1 MHVKDVKDT
10 LDLDG
15 RLVSAFK
22 YIFSSSGRLYRYMSS
37 DRKEVKIC
45 IILSLVAAA
54 ILTVIPLLIGNF
66 IDVIIDDWAGGS
78 IQNDTVFKMSAVILV
93 FMVLW
98 YVLNTSASK
107 RAILLGMAVT
117 RRMRGDINRKVLR
130 LPTKY
135 IDSHPAGE
143 MTALISN
150 DMIYVYRML
159 STDLIR
165 CVVYILMSTIIIVMM
180 VITNF
185 WMGLLFI
192 LLMPISI
199 AIAHAV
205 GKRSLKDLRDEK
217 RTIGELNGQVLDTL
231 SNYRLVKTFGLE
243 EVLGRRYE
251 ALNEDHRV
259 SFTRAKAI
267 SGLIEPTV
275 TVMTN
280 IGYVMAVAM
289 GAVLLMNGMLSK
301 GFFVAFIFYVRAIS
315 KPIVS
320 SSSAINS
327 IQAEMVSLNRI
338 IDLIEEEE
346 VPDDSGSEPLDADS
360 IRGDIAL
367 EDVRFSYQD
376 DKEVLH
382 GVSFTVRSGE
392 TTAIIGRTGSG
403 KSTITNLMLRFYDP
417 DSGGITLDGRD
428 ISTIRREDMSRVF
441 GSILQ
446 KPWVFNGTVMENICF
461 GMDVPED
468 KAIEAAEITGLSGHV
483 ERMSDGYDTVVNEQY
498 LSLIEMKLMALTRI
512 LLTDPKIIV
521 MDEATSGLDP
531 RSELQIMGSMKEVMK
546 GRTVILTT
554 HNLRLASKADRIV
567 LMDSGRV
574 LEQGSHEEL
583 MSLGGKYFEL
593 YLMSV

>member
-159 STDLIR
+159 STDLIG

>member
-1 MHVKDVKDT
+1 MNVKDVKDT
-10 LDLDG
+10 LDVDG

-37 DRKEVKIC
+37 DRKEVKVC
-45 IILSLVAAA
+45 ITLSLIAAV
-54 ILTVIPLLIGNF
+54 ILTAIPILIGIF
-66 IDVIIDDWAGGS
+66 IDVIIDDWAGGN
-78 IQNDTVFKMSAVILV
+78 IQNETVFKMSAVIFV
-93 FMVLW
+93 FMVVW
-98 YVLNTSASK
+98 YVLNTNASK
-107 RAILLGMAVT
+107 RAIILGMTVT
-117 RRMRGDINRKVLR
+117 RRMRSDINRKVLR

-159 STDLIR
+159 STDLIG
-165 CVVYILMSTIIIVMM
+165 CVVYIMMSTIIIVMM
-180 VITNF
+180 VITNL

-205 GKRSLKDLRDEK
+205 GKRSIKDLRDEK

-243 EVLGRRYE
+243 DVLSRRYE

-267 SGLIEPTV
+267 SGLIEPSV

-327 IQAEMVSLNRI
+327 IQAEMVSLNRVM
-338 IDLIEEEE
+338 DLIEEEE
-346 VPDDSGSEPLDADS
+346 IPDDSGSEPLDADS

-382 GVSFTVRSGE
+382 GVSFTARSGE

-403 KSTITNLMLRFYDP
+403 KSTVTNLMLRFYDP

-428 ISTIRREDMSRVF
+428 ISTIRREDISRVF

-461 GMDVPED
+461 GMDIPKE

-498 LSLIEMKLMALTRI
+498 LSLIEMKLIALTRI

-593 YLMSV
+593 YLMSE

>member
-1 MHVKDVKDT
+1 MNVKDVKDT
-10 LDLDG
+10 LDVDG

-37 DRKEVKIC
+37 DRKEVKVC
-45 IILSLVAAA
+45 ITLSLIAAV
-54 ILTVIPLLIGNF
+54 ILTAIPILIGIF
-66 IDVIIDDWAGGS
+66 IDVIIDDWAGGN
-78 IQNDTVFKMSAVILV
+78 IQNETVFKMSAVIIV
-93 FMVLW
+93 FMVVW
-98 YVLNTSASK
+98 YVLNTNASK
-107 RAILLGMAVT
+107 RAIILGMTVT
-117 RRMRGDINRKVLR
+117 RRMRSDINRKVLR

-159 STDLIR
+159 STDLIG
-165 CVVYILMSTIIIVMM
+165 CVVYIMMSTIIIVMM
-180 VITNF
+180 VITNL

-205 GKRSLKDLRDEK
+205 GKRSIKDLRDEK

-243 EVLGRRYE
+243 DVLSRRYE

-267 SGLIEPTV
+267 SGLIEPSV

-327 IQAEMVSLNRI
+327 IQAEMVSLNRVM
-338 IDLIEEEE
+338 DLIEEEE
-346 VPDDSGSEPLDADS
+346 IPDDSGSEPLDADS

-382 GVSFTVRSGE
+382 GVSFTARSGE

-403 KSTITNLMLRFYDP
+403 KSTVTNLMLRFYDP
-417 DSGGITLDGRD
+417 DSGEITLDGRD
-428 ISTIRREDMSRVF
+428 ISTIRREDISRVF

-461 GMDVPED
+461 GMDIPKE

-498 LSLIEMKLMALTRI
+498 LSLIEMKLIALTRI

-593 YLMSV
+593 YLMSE

>member
-1 MHVKDVKDT
+1 MNVKDVKDT
-10 LDLDG
+10 LDVDG

-37 DRKEVKIC
+37 DRKEVKVC
-45 IILSLVAAA
+45 ITLSLIAAV
-54 ILTVIPLLIGNF
+54 ILTAIPILIGIF
-66 IDVIIDDWAGGS
+66 IDVIIDDWAGGN
-78 IQNDTVFKMSAVILV
+78 IQNETVFKMSAVIIV
-93 FMVLW
+93 FMVVW
-98 YVLNTSASK
+98 YVLNTNASK
-107 RAILLGMAVT
+107 RAIILGMTVT
-117 RRMRGDINRKVLR
+117 RRMRSDINRKVLR

-159 STDLIR
+159 STDLIG
-165 CVVYILMSTIIIVMM
+165 CVVYIMMSTIIIVMM
-180 VITNF
+180 VITNL

-205 GKRSLKDLRDEK
+205 GKRSIKDLRDEK

-243 EVLGRRYE
+243 DVLSRRYE

-267 SGLIEPTV
+267 SGLIEPSV

-327 IQAEMVSLNRI
+327 IQAEMVSLNRVM
-338 IDLIEEEE
+338 DLIEEEE
-346 VPDDSGSEPLDADS
+346 IPDDSGSEPLDADS

-382 GVSFTVRSGE
+382 GVSFTARSGE

-403 KSTITNLMLRFYDP
+403 KSTVTNLMLRFYDP

-428 ISTIRREDMSRVF
+428 ISTIRREDISRVF

-461 GMDVPED
+461 GMDIPKE

-498 LSLIEMKLMALTRI
+498 LSLIEMKLIALTRI

-593 YLMSV
+593 YLMSE